1 MELLGFVGEG
11 LHEAGVPY
19 FAHEEVVEVAGRVL
33 GVELE
38 RARSG
43 SSTSVNLFQQVHG
56 RRMSC
61 RNTHSIWEHEGEM
74 DTNVVEDRN
83 DEILSS
89 WRGRIPKWLALTS
102 WTVE

>member
-43 SSTSVNLFQQVHG
+43 SSTSVKN
-56 RRMSC
+56 
-61 RNTHSIWEHEGEM
+61 
-74 DTNVVEDRN
+74 
-83 DEILSS
+83 
-89 WRGRIPKWLALTS
+89 PALPGGAFS
-102 WTVE
+102 DQP